1 MLPPRWTQFP
11 NEKDACCAWT
21 LWSFLLALYL
31 IYGSLAT
38 MNLWKALEEPDYVET
53 SEERMAKPPP
63 SLDVCELVRISAS
76 LNYSMLGSVAV
87 ACQTGWF
94 SKDGSE
100 DHFDTPLTASQTF
113 DASEGRFRCV
123 RFQSTAAVPKE
134 ATVTYYNFYLG
145 LKEPVHPK
153 LYRFGGQYIAG
164 LVFRP
169 SLAENAS
176 NQFAF
181 QEDSC
186 LHERLMR
193 MFVPSNVMPGYRN
206 VVATATPSLAKWVDT
221 LGGRMGAA
229 SEDTF
234 YFADMTLVPESLQR
248 TSDVN
253 SHTTADSF
261 RYTLKIGLPL
271 STDLVRVKLHINDV
285 LKCLLNWLGEL
296 TSATAVFKLITNL
309 FPAMEKETF
318 RLFLHLPW
326 LHLGLAHPSE
336 LDPLAKCRPET
347 AEP

>member
-76 LNYSMLGSVAV
+76 LKLGWALDRP
-87 ACQTGWF
+87 
-94 SKDGSE
+94 K
-100 DHFDTPLTASQTF
+100 
-113 DASEGRFRCV
+113 EGRFRCV

-169 SLAENAS
+169 SLAE
-176 NQFAF
+176 
-181 QEDSC
+181 
-186 LHERLMR
+186 M
-193 MFVPSNVMPGYRN
+193 
-206 VVATATPSLAKWVDT
+206 
-221 LGGRMGAA
+221 
-229 SEDTF
+229 
-234 YFADMTLVPESLQR
+234 
-248 TSDVN
+248 
-253 SHTTADSF
+253 
-261 RYTLKIGLPL
+261 
-271 STDLVRVKLHINDV
+271 
-285 LKCLLNWLGEL
+285 LGEPDRL
-296 TSATAVFKLITNL
+296 T
-309 FPAMEKETF
+309 
-318 RLFLHLPW
+318 
-326 LHLGLAHPSE
+326 
-336 LDPLAKCRPET
+336 
-347 AEP
+347 